1 MFFIISMETQWLE
14 NHPKVSKSKIE
25 LAKLIS
31 DFKMIFQPLMKKK
44 FFLRFFFAVFIIKSS
59 QELKTLL
66 LNQRFTN
73 HFKDRKKL

>member
-25 LAKLIS
+25 LPKLIP

-44 FFLRFFFAVFIIKSS
+44 FFLRFFFTVFIV
-59 QELKTLL
+59 
-66 LNQRFTN
+66 
-73 HFKDRKKL
+73 

>member
-1 MFFIISMETQWLE
+1 METQWLE

-25 LAKLIS
+25 LPKLIS